1 MIEYILGK
9 YTEKT
14 PTYILVEANGLGY
27 LVNVS
32 LTTYGDVSQLDSGR
46 LLTHYSVSV
55 DVRSGESKH
64 QLYGFSTSLERQ
76 LFRLLISISGI
87 SSSIAMMI
95 LSSFK
100 PTEFQTIVLVGD
112 VKTLTSVKGVGPK
125 VAEKVIHELRNKIA
139 KDDISLDEHVN
150 SGNTLRQEALSA
162 LTALGFDRSSSVKV
176 INNLLKSA
184 DAPSS
189 VEQLIKSALKQ
200 L

>member
-14 PTYILVEANGLGY
+14 PTHVLVETNGLGY
-27 LVNVS
+27 FVQVS
-32 LTTYGDVSQLDSGR
+32 LTTYSDLNGKDSGK

-64 QLYGFSTSLERQ
+64 QLYGFSSDLERQ
-76 LFRLLISISGI
+76 MFRQLISISGI

-100 PTEFQTIVLVGD
+100 PSEFQSIVIGED
-112 VKTLTSVKGVGPK
+112 AKTLTTVKGVGPK

-162 LTALGFDRSSSVKV
+162 LTALGFDRASSVKV
-176 INNLLKSA
+176 INNLLKS
-184 DAPSS
+184 DAAPQSI
-189 VEQLIKSALKQ
+189 EQLIKSALKQ